1 MLWGSA
7 IREQEESTEGDKAL
21 GIVNLQTWQIQ
32 IWLDAPSS
40 YLLLKKDVYERYGYF
55 DTDFRVA
62 SDYELM
68 LRFLEKYKIS
78 THYIPEVLVKMRMGG
93 NSNKNFKNMMI
104 KSFEDYK
111 AWKVNGLRG
120 GVYTILLKNLTK
132 VPQFFKRK

>member
-1 MLWGSA
+1 
-7 IREQEESTEGDKAL
+7 
-21 GIVNLQTWQIQ
+21 
-32 IWLDAPSS
+32 
-40 YLLLKKDVYERYGYF
+40 
-55 DTDFRVA
+55 
-62 SDYELM
+62 M